1 MKTILIAC
9 TAALLGASTLAFAEE
24 LHHASEG
31 RLSINSVGS
40 TVTQLTEANGQRF
53 SDTYRVTPDHT
64 LTLVS
69 RNAVAGQ

>member
-9 TAALLGASTLAFAEE
+9 TAALLGASTFAFAEE
-24 LHHASEG
+24 LHNASEG

-40 TVTQLTEANGQRF
+40 TVTQLAETNGQRF
-53 SDTYRVTPDHT
+53 SDTYQVTPDHT

-69 RNAVAGQ
+69 RSAVAGQ